1 MAVKSFW
8 GHGDEVDD
16 LHDFFTLGFQTFHL
30 YYVHNSF
37 SNHLGNLLLLQGIS
51 HTATTIVR
59 VAVEEHEKK
68 GVTGAVGGVLR
79 QIPPSIMQPFILA
92 TEATSNVLGGARNQ
106 LSPDARIEASKK
118 WKSVQK

>member
-1 MAVKSFW
+1 MFLILVFKRSI
-8 GHGDEVDD
+8 
-16 LHDFFTLGFQTFHL
+16 FTQPLIIFHIMQKIC
-30 YYVHNSF
+30 F
-37 SNHLGNLLLLQGIS
+37 LQGIS
-51 HTATTIVR
+51 QTATTIVR

-118 WKSVQK
+118 WKSVQKSQK